1 MLLADWSL
9 GWNLQILEVENE
21 TFLKKLPA
29 PIADLTTN
37 AANAFLSTIDRQD
50 SSHLLKPMR
59 PWDATRGCDRAAPT
73 GVWPQYPQQWCGF
86 WDPSAGFAHRVAA
99 TN

>member
-29 PIADLTTN
+29 PIAD
-37 AANAFLSTIDRQD
+37 
-50 SSHLLKPMR
+50 
-59 PWDATRGCDRAAPT
+59 
-73 GVWPQYPQQWCGF
+73 
-86 WDPSAGFAHRVAA
+86 
-99 TN
+99 